1 MQNNLELNSIKLII
15 YKFKARNKIAKEI
28 ERLTRVTLQV
38 IIFMIKSFAHKG
50 LKDFFETGS
59 KKGIQP
65 EHASKLARIM
75 DRLDASVSPQDMDLP
90 GYKLHSLKGN
100 KKDFWAV
107 TVNGNWRVIFYF
119 EGHDA
124 YLVDYLDYH

>member
-1 MQNNLELNSIKLII
+1 
-15 YKFKARNKIAKEI
+15 
-28 ERLTRVTLQV
+28 
-38 IIFMIKSFAHKG
+38 MIKSFSHKG

-65 EHASKLARIM
+65 EHASKLARIL
-75 DRLDASVSPQDMDLP
+75 DRLDASVSPLDMDLP
-90 GYKLHSLKGN
+90 GYRLHALKGD